1 MVLTSQCLS
10 FVPFSKCNV
19 YVHICVVYNVKMHAD
34 IYVECMSLENIFVG
48 GTSMYMSEV
57 VKNWLA
63 LRRSKLTTAWDWPI
77 WHVTNLTSPR
87 WDFGISEY
95 IVYFPVRWSST
106 FFTWPLLRVHANK
119 ATRCFRGISYSV
131 TISKSTEVKIRSVNL
146 VDSIATRL
154 FSRCELTLVWL
165 RQKHSILYKKG

>member
-19 YVHICVVYNVKMHAD
+19 YVHICVVYKCKDACGYLCRMYVFREHICRWY
-34 IYVECMSLENIFVG
+34 IYE
-48 GTSMYMSEV
+48 YMSEV

-106 FFTWPLLRVHANK
+106 FFTWLLLRVHANK

-131 TISKSTEVKIRSVNL
+131 TISKSTEVKIRQFGGFN
-146 VDSIATRL
+146 
-154 FSRCELTLVWL
+154 C
-165 RQKHSILYKKG
+165 HSFVFQM